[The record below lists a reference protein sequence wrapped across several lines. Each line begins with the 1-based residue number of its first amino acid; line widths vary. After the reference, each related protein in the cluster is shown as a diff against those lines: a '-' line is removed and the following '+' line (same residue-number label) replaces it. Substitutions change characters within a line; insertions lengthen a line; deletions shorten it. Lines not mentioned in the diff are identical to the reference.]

1 MEDSLNRSD
10 KVFFNRK
17 TNARRRI
24 IILLACSV
32 ATFIIGILIGRY
44 AACPDPPLPEE
55 RAGPYLPN
63 VPATLMRDEDVSV
76 IKELMDALKV
86 DNIKENLR
94 MLANLPH
101 LAGQKEN
108 EDLGRKLKTMWEEAG
123 LDHVTLTPYH
133 VLLSYPDMNDLNY
146 VELRNATNSTVYK
159 SPLREPVLTPE
170 ENKTGVVPPFN
181 AYSAP
186 GDIWGKM
193 VYVNYARLEDFEY
206 LEKNTNISVEGKIVF
221 ARYGK
226 IYRGDKVHMA
236 EQRKAAG
243 VILFSDPA
251 DVTNG
256 DITDVYPDDWW
267 MPPSGTQRGTLYI
280 GDGDPL
286 SPDYP
291 ALSTAYRKKMDPGS
305 YIPAIPCHPI
315 SYSIAKELMSEMG
328 GDEVP
333 PDWKGGM
340 NVSYSFG
347 DGYKKENWSAHI
359 HVTTK
364 NKNATTY
371 NTVGIIR
378 GEFEPDRYVILG
390 NHRDAWVFGA
400 LDPSSGTAIM
410 MEIVRV
416 LGALVKSGRW
426 RPRRS
431 IMFCSWGAEEYGLIG
446 STEWVEHY
454 TKTLGARAVAY
465 LNVDIA
471 VEGNST
477 FWAHGTPMLTEAVLR
492 ATKKVPNPNSTEI
505 AAGRKTVYDTWFHAT
520 PANGTNIPEIEL
532 PGSGSDHSPF
542 RDRLGVPI
550 IDFGFK
556 RLGFSTYPMYHSM
569 YETFYLVD
577 KIMDR
582 GFQYHLACG
591 RVWLEMARHLADTL
605 VIPFN
610 VTRYSDKLEELTKT
624 FVDTYKTQLEEK
636 DIQTSLLETA
646 VSNFTAATNE
656 FQSKLPNANLE
667 NPFVVRQINDQLMQ
681 LDRAFL
687 DPAGLPGRHLK
698 RHILFAESII
708 DNYSGS
714 SFPGLSDALTQI
726 SQGVNVTEQWDI
738 VSQHYSVILFTIQS
752 ATSTLRDVT
761 DFMVEYY

>member
-1 MEDSLNRSD
+1 MAVNTVLINGQVLWRQEVRDGRGDLQI
-10 KVFFNRK
+10 V

-186 GDIWGKM
+186 GDIW
-193 VYVNYARLEDFEY
+193 
-206 LEKNTNISVEGKIVF
+206 
-221 ARYGK
+221 
-226 IYRGDKVHMA
+226 
-236 EQRKAAG
+236 AAG

-291 ALSTAYRKKMDPGS
+291 ALS
-305 YIPAIPCHPI
+305 
-315 SYSIAKELMSEMG
+315 
-328 GDEVP
+328 
-333 PDWKGGM
+333 
-340 NVSYSFG
+340 
-347 DGYKKENWSAHI
+347 
-359 HVTTK
+359 
-364 NKNATTY
+364 
-371 NTVGIIR
+371 
-378 GEFEPDRYVILG
+378 
-390 NHRDAWVFGA
+390 
-400 LDPSSGTAIM
+400 
-410 MEIVRV
+410 
-416 LGALVKSGRW
+416 RW

-505 AAGRKTVYDTWFHAT
+505 AAGRKT
-520 PANGTNIPEIEL
+520 L

-582 GFQYHLACG
+582 GFQ
-591 RVWLEMARHLADTL
+591 
-605 VIPFN
+605 
-610 VTRYSDKLEELTKT
+610 ELTKT

-636 DIQTSLLETA
+636 DIQT
-646 VSNFTAATNE
+646 N
-656 FQSKLPNANLE
+656 
-667 NPFVVRQINDQLMQ
+667 
-681 LDRAFL
+681 
-687 DPAGLPGRHLK
+687 
-698 RHILFAESII
+698 
-708 DNYSGS
+708 NYSGS

-761 DFMVEYY
+761 DFMIN